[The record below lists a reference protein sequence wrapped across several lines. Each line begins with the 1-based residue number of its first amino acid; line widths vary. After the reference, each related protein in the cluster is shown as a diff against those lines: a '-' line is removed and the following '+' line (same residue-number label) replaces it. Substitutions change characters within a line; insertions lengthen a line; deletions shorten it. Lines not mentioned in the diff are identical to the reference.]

1 MNNRKAETR
10 KIARRIITYRVT
22 YDANTKFYKPEIVNV
37 TCLTECDISE
47 VPDLNLLLKNQT
59 EAMEKNAKRLVK
71 ELVKK
76 EVDLNLYEYLD
87 LLDEHMKEYYVW
99 DFEVSEYF
107 AYVGSVNNKNCKL
120 LGYL

>member
-22 YDANTKFYKPEIVNV
+22 YDANMKFYKPEIVNV

-76 EVDLNLYEYLD
+76 EADLNLYEYLD